1 MGRVWSEGVKRALP
15 AAVAVA
21 ALSLMQCSLAA
32 AKTKASAATQP
43 AAISSLSYGPLEE
56 EQLTVFPAR
65 SAGAPSVLLVHGGG
79 WSKQLNE
86 TEVPWVAEDL
96 QSAGFAVFDANY
108 PQDSNAQPAFP
119 LEPEAIKAAAEWVS
133 ANASAYHGSTTNIV
147 LVGGSAGGQLAEMT
161 ATRFPVAAVVSL
173 SGPTNLVT
181 LMEMAN
187 KKELKDGLGGDVRTA
202 PGCSAKAKS
211 CPESIESEWS
221 PIDNIPTSCPPYL
234 LFSSERDEVPV
245 SQQIEFQAALEG
257 AGCPVKLQALAGNQ
271 HSFQYWPKV
280 RATVDAFI
288 AAH

>member
-1 MGRVWSEGVKRALP
+1 MGRVLDGGVKRALS

-32 AKTKASAATQP
+32 AKTKASSATQP

-56 EQLTVFPAR
+56 EQLTVFPAH

-79 WSKQLNE
+79 WSKQANE

-108 PQDSNAQPAFP
+108 PQDSNTQPAFP
-119 LEPEAIKAAAEWVS
+119 LEPEAITAAAEWVR
-133 ANASAYHGSTTNIV
+133 ANATSYHGSATNIV

-221 PIDNIPTSCPPYL
+221 PIDNIPTTCPPYL
-234 LFSSERDEVPV
+234 LFSSEKDEVPE
-245 SQQIEFQAALEG
+245 SQQVEFQAALEG